1 MTTAAI
7 ITICIII
14 CAIVLFATEAL
25 PVDLVAVL
33 ILVSLILTG
42 VLTPQEGIKG
52 FSNKATITVA
62 FMFVL
67 SAALLKTGA
76 LQILAHKLSKLFR
89 YKFNVGIL
97 LMMLLIALVSAFVN
111 NTPIVAMF
119 IPVVIQIAHTSGQ
132 EPTKMLIP
140 LSFASIFGG
149 MCTLI
154 GTSTNILVS
163 GIALENGIE
172 GISMFTMTPVALV
185 LLVIGIIYMS
195 LVGFKLLPKNSKNTT
210 LKKSIDFNQY
220 ITEIELLENS
230 NSVNSSIMDSELV
243 TEFDMDIISIKRE
256 AEVFNMPPGD
266 FVLNARDVLKVKCH
280 PDKIKSLKGKAKSI
294 EVSTIKI
301 GENDLTGRNMSLVEI
316 VITSTSEIR
325 GKTLEELDFRRQYRA
340 IPIAIRH
347 RKNINQN
354 DLYKMKLRA
363 GDVILAEVKSH
374 YIQTLKKRESQEDTP
389 FVVLSADK
397 ITDFNKSRF
406 LIVTA
411 LMSIMIA
418 LAALDIVDILTG
430 SVATVTILVL
440 TKHLSMEDVY
450 KAINWKIIFLLAG
463 ALSLG
468 LAIEKTGLNTIIAQ
482 LMIDTLNPLGII
494 ALISGLYITTSLLT
508 EVMSNNASAALMAP
522 IAIATSAS
530 LGTDPIPF
538 LVTIMLAASAT
549 FMTPIGY
556 QTNTMVY
563 SAGQYRFRDFFKVGV
578 ILNLC
583 FWLTASFIIPWYFD
597 LI

>member
-7 ITICIII
+7 ITICIIV

-97 LMMLLIALVSAFVN
+97 LMMLLIAVISAFVN

-163 GIALENGIE
+163 GIALENGID
-172 GISMFTMTPVALV
+172 GINMFTMTPVAIV

-195 LVGFKLLPKNSKNTT
+195 LLGFKLLPKSSKNST
-210 LKKSIDFNQY
+210 LKQSIDFNQY

-256 AEVFNMPPGD
+256 SEVFNMPPGD

-316 VITSTSEIR
+316 VITSSSEIR

-418 LAALDIVDILTG
+418 LAAFDIVDILTG

-440 TKHLSMEDVY
+440 TKFLSMEDVY

-522 IAIATSAS
+522 IAIATAAS
-530 LGTDPIPF
+530 LNTDPIPF

>member
-97 LMMLLIALVSAFVN
+97 LMMLMIALISAFVN

-132 EPTKMLIP
+132 EPMKMLIP

-163 GIALENGIE
+163 GIALENGID
-172 GISMFTMTPVALV
+172 GINMFTMTPVALV

-195 LVGFKLLPKNSKNTT
+195 LLGFKLLPKSSKNTT

-256 AEVFNMPPGD
+256 SEVFNMPPGD

-316 VITSTSEIR
+316 VITSSSEIR

-418 LAALDIVDILTG
+418 LAAFGIVDILTG

-440 TKHLSMEDVY
+440 TKFLSMEDVY

-482 LMIDTLNPLGII
+482 LMINTLNPYGII

-522 IAIATSAS
+522 IAIATAS
-530 LGTDPIPF
+530 SLDTNPIPF

-583 FWLTASFIIPWYFD
+583 FWLTASFIIPWYYN